1 MTNDNRIPVSVLSG
15 FLGTGKTTT
24 LNRILT
30 ALNSID
36 IVVIIVEFGEVGV
49 DHELI
54 KTSTEDT
61 IRCSQGVCAAHC

>member
-30 ALNSID
+30 ALNSND
-36 IVVIIVEFGEVGV
+36 IAVIIVEFGEVGV
-49 DHELI
+49 DH
-54 KTSTEDT
+54 
-61 IRCSQGVCAAHC
+61 